1 MFLAKMVQQ
10 DRFCDRYDLADIIDV
25 KQAFLNFLFDS
36 WEMTVHIKVRILR
49 TPHGLFR
56 KQGCAPRVE
65 ADRKAEKFLSGSEV
79 FPGSE
84 SPVVNPAETAVNG
97 VVRMIRCKDNV
108 HAGVWGDDI
117 RLGIGARLLHDEFLT
132 APETP
137 DIGF

>member
-10 DRFCDRYDLADIIDV
+10 DRFCDRYELADIIDV
-25 KQAFLNFLFDS
+25 KQVFLNFLFDS

-84 SPVVNPAETAVNG
+84 SPVVNPAETVSM
-97 VVRMIRCKDNV
+97 VY
-108 HAGVWGDDI
+108 
-117 RLGIGARLLHDEFLT
+117 RLVIGARLLHDEFLT